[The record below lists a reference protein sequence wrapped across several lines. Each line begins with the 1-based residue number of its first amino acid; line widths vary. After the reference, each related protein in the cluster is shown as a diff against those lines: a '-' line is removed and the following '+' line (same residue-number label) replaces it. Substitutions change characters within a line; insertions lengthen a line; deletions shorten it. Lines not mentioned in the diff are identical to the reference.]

1 MARQSGTIDPASI
14 TSAAEIPPKGSQFQG
29 TSPQGLIDVYNG
41 TLAGDIDAQSAAKE
55 LLVPSSDTGGL
66 ANAEYIYNQVSAL
79 YGGPQLPAFQSPA
92 GKSVKSVIFVS
103 GSKKDRGGYGAFHL
117 SSSQTDFDKIVIDS
131 LNASGNYSPGSGL
144 AAISRIAA
152 KSALTKPHLFPPYRG
167 PQGLFSVVEADAPE
181 MKAADP
187 KTLMKA
193 LAIASQS
200 RSALAKYIESH
211 SRSALP
217 TKLGEGALG
226 KTKVEASNLPTLLA
240 STNDHVSSLAIVAA
254 AMSGGRQYLSTALF
268 AAEIIESFEL
278 LTGKGDAGKTD
289 GEAVSRVVSFKLA
302 PEIALVPGF
311 NGQVTQKWWT
321 DGQPDWANDNS
332 QDDQSED
339 GNAAGVMFLLFLN
352 DFLGLSMSA
361 ILAHMP
367 TTGGAPL
374 GNTYAALLND
384 NPNLAQTA
392 GGDGK
397 AAFRAMVSLM
407 KQNTQLS
414 DGTLNLPADG
424 NPFPSMPNSKQGG
437 LFTS

>member
-1 MARQSGTIDPASI
+1 MANQSRTIDPASI
-14 TSAAEIPPKGSQFQG
+14 NSAAKIPPTGSQFQG

-41 TLAGDIDAQSAAKE
+41 SLAGDIDAQPAAKE

-79 YGGPQLPAFQSPA
+79 YGGPQLPALQSPS

-103 GSKKDRGGYGAFHL
+103 GSKKNRGGYGAFHL
-117 SSSQTDFDKIVIDS
+117 SSSQTDFDTIVVDS
-131 LNASGNYSPGSGL
+131 LNASGNYSTGSGL
-144 AAISRIAA
+144 AAISPASA
-152 KSALTKPHLFPPYRG
+152 KLTKPHLFPLYRG
-167 PQGLFSVVEADAPE
+167 PQGLLSVVEADAPE
-181 MKAADP
+181 MKAADS
-187 KTLMKA
+187 KTLKKA

-217 TKLGEGALG
+217 TKLSEGALG
-226 KTKVEASNLPTLLA
+226 KTKVEAGNLATLLA
-240 STNDHVSSLAIVAA
+240 STNDHVSSLAGVAA
-254 AMSGGRQYLSTALF
+254 AMSGNRQYLSTALF

-311 NGQVTQKWWT
+311 DGQVTQKWWS
-321 DGQPDWANDNS
+321 DGQPDWVNDNS

-352 DFLGLSMSA
+352 DFLGLAMSA

-374 GNTYAALLND
+374 GNTYAALLID
-384 NPNLAQTA
+384 NPNLAQIA

-397 AAFRAMVSLM
+397 AAFRAMVSLL

-424 NPFPSMPNSKQGG
+424 NPFPSMPNSRQGG
-437 LFTS
+437 LFSS